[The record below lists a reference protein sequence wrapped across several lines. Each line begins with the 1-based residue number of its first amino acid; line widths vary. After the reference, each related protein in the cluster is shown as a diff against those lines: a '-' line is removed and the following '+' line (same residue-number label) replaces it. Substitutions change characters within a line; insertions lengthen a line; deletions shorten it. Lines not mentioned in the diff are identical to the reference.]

1 MHAVM
6 FITTVNYVY
15 YLSLYDREEDV
26 NATLQHL
33 NIYNPIGAANAF
45 NRIQW
50 TPQNISDF
58 QQAIDMAQTVNG
70 YCWYDYT
77 HPVRT

>member
-1 MHAVM
+1 M